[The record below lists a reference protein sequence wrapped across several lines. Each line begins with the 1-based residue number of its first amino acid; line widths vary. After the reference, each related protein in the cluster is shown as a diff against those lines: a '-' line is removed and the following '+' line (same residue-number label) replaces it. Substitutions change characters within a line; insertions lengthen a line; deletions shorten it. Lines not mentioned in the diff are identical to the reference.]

1 MKRVQRPSTCC
12 WLREGWRGLLTP
24 IKAANRLAVWRRFTL
39 FTIVRTCGQSEST
52 RLYTLGPVTISQF
65 KDMTDPIKAMI
76 GGDNSQTRSPWGVQ
90 VKQLTKICWHL
101 TCSPPIHPILLWRG
115 RFKPCLRPGYFL
127 LRSSDC
133 TMSDL
138 HAVGWGQ
145 GPWALETP
153 VKAIRVGAGL

>member
-90 VKQLTKICWHL
+90 VKQLTKVCCHL
-101 TCSPPIHPILLWRG
+101 ICSPIQHRLLRPG
-115 RFKPCLRPGYFL
+115 RFKSSFRPGYFL
-127 LRSSDC
+127 LQLSNC
-133 TMSDL
+133 MM
-138 HAVGWGQ
+138 
-145 GPWALETP
+145 ETCMLLAG
-153 VKAIRVGAGL
+153 VRVHEHWWPQ